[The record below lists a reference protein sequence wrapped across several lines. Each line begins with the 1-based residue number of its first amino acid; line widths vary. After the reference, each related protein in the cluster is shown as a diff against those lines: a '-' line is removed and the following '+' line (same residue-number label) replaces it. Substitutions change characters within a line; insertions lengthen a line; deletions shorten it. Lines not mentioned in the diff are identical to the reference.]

1 MKKQKKKLSR
11 ESRVPAPVAAPRIP
25 QNPYAV
31 LITLLLS
38 AAVIVWMA
46 AGTLERNR
54 VFKTPVTLWAD
65 ASSKSVNKRRTH
77 ENYGQAL
84 STAGGYNEAIREFKT
99 VLALKDD
106 GSVPMRDLYR
116 EIGVV
121 YFRIGLIDD
130 SITAWQT
137 GLRYAPYDPSLLNN
151 LSVALL
157 KQQRLDEAERCIR
170 QALVGAPSMP
180 QALNSLGEI
189 LMVKGN
195 FAEAL
200 NYFLKAIEV
209 SPDAPSRY
217 WNAALAFEKTG
228 KYDMALQYA
237 NRYASIET
245 DAQLRQRAVMYVNRL
260 QSMYS
265 AGRKP

>member
-1 MKKQKKKLSR
+1 MKNKKKKKRPVQGPVVQVSTGVMAQ
-11 ESRVPAPVAAPRIP
+11 ENPASMLIWVLLTAVFIACLVLVA
-25 QNPYAV
+25 N
-31 LITLLLS
+31 L
-38 AAVIVWMA
+38 
-46 AGTLERNR
+46 RNR
-54 VFKTPVTLWAD
+54 VYHTPVTLWAD

-84 STAGGYNEAIREFKT
+84 STFGKYDDAIREFKT

-121 YFRIGLIDD
+121 YFRVGLIDD

-137 GLRYAPYDPSLLNN
+137 GLRFAPYDPSLLNN
-151 LSVALL
+151 LSVAYLR
-157 KQQRLDEAERCIR
+157 QRRFDEAEESIR
-170 QALVGAPSMP
+170 QALMGAPSMP

-195 FAEAL
+195 FEEAL
-200 NYFLKAIEV
+200 KYFLRAIEV
-209 SPDAPSRY
+209 SPDGPTRY

-228 KYDMALQYA
+228 RYDMALQYA
-237 NRYASIET
+237 NRYAAME
-245 DAQLRQRAVMYVNRL
+245 ANPGERQKAMMYINRL
-260 QSMYS
+260 QSL
-265 AGRKP
+265 GQKR